1 MKLIM
6 PLERCPLD
14 VGSKAN
20 RLRAL
25 LAAGLPVPEAYVISA
40 DDLAAE
46 KCDELASEVRELM
59 DTVFRDAAVVVR
71 SSAADEDTPLASAAG
86 VYESY
91 LDRRT
96 ADEVLTAVAACRA
109 SALSADADAYRV
121 LHGRVECAP
130 MHVIV
135 QRMAD
140 CQVSGVLYTRNP
152 VAEDATML
160 VETSR
165 GLGTRVV
172 AGLGADQR
180 FTLSRSAPEPRER
193 DRADRSVS
201 EEDLPRTLQELGLVL
216 EAEFGCP
223 QDVEWGLSHGR
234 LFVFQSR
241 DIVAPP
247 VPAPLRATRP
257 APSAVPA
264 ADLVLSPGYG
274 IGVPVTMTDGR
285 PAPRGSVAVLDHMPT
300 ASGLDLLKDASALV
314 LRARNALSH
323 SAARTRELGLP
334 AILLLDPHGLPAD
347 RSASDGPVP
356 GGGAADPV
364 LVDAG
369 RGQVVPLLDLPP
381 VERKKAV
388 FAAMRQ
394 GGLRGVPGHHYQGH
408 YETVLFDPVAQNQ
421 VRARLRG
428 WGIGTAERVQTIL
441 PYDDPDRTY
450 CGISARVQ
458 VTTDAC
464 RVQFKRAN
472 LLPDRPYRF
481 DEEVHVRV
489 DTPEVGADLLR
500 GLHYVAR
507 PAQERRIE
515 RAEVN
520 GVRLQFNLW
529 PGARHAYLGLESEF
543 PETIEEFL
551 RACDIPLAECEPLD
565 GKDLFDMLGIG
576 LEDLHFDTR
585 PQD

>member
-1 MKLIM
+1 MKLIL

-46 KCDELASEVRELM
+46 KSQELAADVRELM
-59 DTVFRDAAVVVR
+59 DTVFRGAAVVVR

-96 ADEVLTAVAACRA
+96 ADEVLDAIAACRA
-109 SALSADADAYRV
+109 SAVSADADAYRV

-140 CQVSGVLYTRNP
+140 CRISGVLYTRNP

-180 FTLSRSAPEPRER
+180 FTLSRSAPEPRDR
-193 DRADRSVS
+193 DRADRTVS
-201 EEDLPRTLQELGLVL
+201 EEDLPRTLQELGLAL

-223 QDVEWGLSHGR
+223 QDVEWGLADGR

-241 DIVAPP
+241 DIVVPP

-257 APSAVPA
+257 APSAAPA

-274 IGVPVTMTDGR
+274 IGVPVTVADGR
-285 PAPRGSVAVLDHMPT
+285 PAPLGSVAVLDHMPT
-300 ASGLDLLKDASALV
+300 ASRLDLLKDASALV
-314 LRARNALSH
+314 LREGNALSH
-323 SAARTRELGLP
+323 SAALTRELGLP
-334 AILLLDPHGLPAD
+334 AILLTDPHGLPTD
-347 RSASDGPVP
+347 RFAPDGSGP
-356 GGGAADPV
+356 GGGEAAPV
-364 LVDAG
+364 LVDAV
-369 RGQVVPLLDLPP
+369 RGQVTRLVELPP

-394 GGLRGVPGHHYQGH
+394 AGLRGLPGHHYQGR
-408 YETVLFDPVAQNQ
+408 YETVLFDPVAQNRVLAQ
-421 VRARLRG
+421 LRRR
-428 WGIGTAERVQTIL
+428 GIGTTECVQRIL
-441 PYDDPDRTY
+441 PYDDPARTY
-450 CGISARVQ
+450 CGISARIQ
-458 VTTDAC
+458 VTADAC

-489 DTPEVGADLLR
+489 DTPEAGADLLR
-500 GLHYVAR
+500 GLLYVAR
-507 PAQERRIE
+507 PAQERRIS
-515 RAEVN
+515 RAEVD

-529 PGARHAYLGLESEF
+529 PGARHAYLGLESEL
-543 PETIEEFL
+543 PGTSEEFL
-551 RACDIPLAECEPLD
+551 RACDVPLAECEPLD

-576 LEDLHFDTR
+576 LEDLHFGAR
-585 PQD
+585 A